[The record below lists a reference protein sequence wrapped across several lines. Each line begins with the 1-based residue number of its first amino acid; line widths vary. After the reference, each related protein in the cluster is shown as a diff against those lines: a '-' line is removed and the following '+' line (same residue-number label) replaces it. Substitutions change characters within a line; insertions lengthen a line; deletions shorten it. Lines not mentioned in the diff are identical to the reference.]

1 MVSMNT
7 AIPVPVTI
15 SPVLATF
22 VPPSVVSGQN
32 IQYSHRLAEVEAN
45 GLLWRKRRESRGVP
59 QATRVTLLSFE
70 PADARVVLALDELRN
85 AGSFE
90 RLFRAQA
97 GQIR

>member
-1 MVSMNT
+1 M
-7 AIPVPVTI
+7 
-15 SPVLATF
+15 
-22 VPPSVVSGQN
+22 
-32 IQYSHRLAEVEAN
+32 
-45 GLLWRKRRESRGVP
+45 LWRKRRESRGVP
-59 QATRVTLLSFE
+59 QAIRVTLLSFE